1 MSVLVNKATRPEVNV
16 TAGDVSH
23 SLVKSAQRL
32 VVLMLTIARVL
43 PLASIGP
50 TLKFSSFAFSEWE
63 PTF

>member
-16 TAGDVSH
+16 TGDVSH

-43 PLASIGP
+43 PLASIGQH
-50 TLKFSSFAFSEWE
+50 
-63 PTF
+63 